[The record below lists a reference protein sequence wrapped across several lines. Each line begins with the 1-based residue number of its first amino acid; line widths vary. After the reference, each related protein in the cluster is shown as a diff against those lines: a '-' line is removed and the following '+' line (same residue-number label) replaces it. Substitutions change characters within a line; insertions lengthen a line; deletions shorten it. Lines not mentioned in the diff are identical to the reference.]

1 MEVILLERVE
11 KLGQMG
17 DVVSVK
23 PGFARNFLLPRNK
36 ALRAT
41 KGNKELFE
49 QQRQQLEA
57 ENLSRKGEAEKV
69 GEKLDGMRINMIR
82 SAGESGQLYG
92 SVTSRDIAEGVTAG
106 GVTITRN
113 QVVMGHPIKMLG
125 LHEMRV
131 SLHPE
136 VSVAVVVNVAR
147 SEEEA
152 ERQAKL
158 GRAITAQEEDRAEQ
172 AAMAAE
178 TAAAA
183 AAKAKAEEMLEHA
196 PEEGL
201 VESVVAEVTGE
212 AEQEVAPE
220 SDEPAA
226 EEAPVEEAS
235 DESTKE
241 EEKG

>member
-17 DVVSVK
+17 DVVNVK

-41 KGNKELFE
+41 KDNRVLFD

-57 ENLSRKGEAEKV
+57 DNLAQKGEAEKV
-69 GEKLDGMRINMIR
+69 GAKLDGMRISMIR

-106 GVTITRN
+106 GVTVTRN
-113 QVVMGHPIKMLG
+113 QVVMDHPIKMLG
-125 LHEMRV
+125 LHETRV
-131 SLHPE
+131 RLHPE
-136 VSVAVVVNVAR
+136 VSVKVVVNVAR

-152 ERQAKL
+152 ERQAQL
-158 GRAITAQEEDRAEQ
+158 GRAITAQEDDRAEQ

-178 TAAAA
+178 AAAA
-183 AAKAKAEEMLEHA
+183 QAAARAEEMLEHA

-201 VESVVAEVTGE
+201 VESVVAEMTGE
-212 AEQEVAPE
+212 
-220 SDEPAA
+220 AA
-226 EEAPVEEAS
+226 EEAAPESAAPEADDAPAEAPAEEAG
-235 DESTKE
+235 EE